1 MEAKM
6 DILQVVGLGI
16 VATILT
22 IIIKKDR
29 PEIAL
34 LISIMAGIS
43 IFLLSVSKLS
53 AILELLNTFTQKINI
68 DARYINTLFKIIGI
82 AYIAEFG
89 AEVCKDAGETSIA
102 SKIELAGKLIIAALA
117 FPIIASLLELIGR
130 IMP

>member
-1 MEAKM
+1 M